1 LAKSLLVGWGSGGGR
16 EAVVL
21 DSGVEDDDIDDVGD
35 EVGWTVEDDGS

>member
-1 LAKSLLVGWGSGGGR
+1 
-16 EAVVL
+16 VL